1 MVSSSPKIISLAMK
15 GKKWEDDEVVK
26 LLASV
31 QKKKSFYQIAEEHQR
46 TLGGIT
52 SQLKKMAY
60 EYYEE
65 GRNMEEIIKFTG
77 LTQEDIDDSIKRYNY
92 RKEISLQ
99 KKEVSKFKHINDLSG
114 DIKTLADIIEKKKFI
129 ISQNMYSVSTP
140 LAKVYDQEKVDIL
153 VPIIKILKD
162 IQDRLAALEKIN
174 E

>member
-1 MVSSSPKIISLAMK
+1 
-15 GKKWEDDEVVK
+15 
-26 LLASV
+26 
-31 QKKKSFYQIAEEHQR
+31 
-46 TLGGIT
+46 
-52 SQLKKMAY
+52 
-60 EYYEE
+60 
-65 GRNMEEIIKFTG
+65 
-77 LTQEDIDDSIKRYNY
+77 
-92 RKEISLQ
+92 
-99 KKEVSKFKHINDLSG
+99 LSG